1 MTRATSATPRR
12 RTPVRP
18 FPLALLLAALPAAA
32 QVPHVPPA
40 ADPRLYAP
48 PSVQAEASGFACSVD
63 TLVSGAECILESD
76 APAASNLIA
85 QAKDNVA
92 LAASLS
98 AWACNTAAR
107 APGEPAADR
116 EVMVQ
121 CERAFKE
128 KAQACSADGVRALL
142 DARRRFAPE
151 ARTCYAGL
159 GAALAATRTMAAV
172 AVPCC
177 RCLTAARCLP
187 VAHCASDLLVWPLPA
202 RTASCLRQSC
212 AAACRTFLPEP
223 APAGEPAK
231 PGPAPCW
238 NPFHPESRCERI

>member
-1 MTRATSATPRR
+1 MTRHRRATTRR
-12 RTPVRP
+12 GAHLWLG
-18 FPLALLLAALPAAA
+18 PLAVLLAALPAAA
-32 QVPHVPPA
+32 KVPNVPPA
-40 ADPRLYAP
+40 ADPRRHAP
-48 PSVQAEASGFACSVD
+48 PSTRPEASRLACSVV
-63 TLVSGAECILESD
+63 TLASGADCVLQSD
-76 APAASNLIA
+76 APNASNLLA
-85 QAKDNVA
+85 QARDNVA

-98 AWACNTAAR
+98 AWACDAAAR

-116 EVMVQ
+116 AVLAQ

-142 DARRRFAPE
+142 DVRRRFAPE
-151 ARTCYAGL
+151 ARACYAGL

-187 VAHCASDLLVWPLPA
+187 VASCASDLLVWPMPA
-202 RTASCLRQSC
+202 RAAACLRDRC
-212 AAACRTFLPEP
+212 AAACRTLLPEP
-223 APAGEPAK
+223 SPAGAPAR

-238 NPFHPESRCERI
+238 NPYHPETRCERT

>member
-1 MTRATSATPRR
+1 MRRHRSATTRR
-12 RTPVRP
+12 CTQVWLG
-18 FPLALLLAALPAAA
+18 PLALLLAAVPAAA
-32 QVPHVPPA
+32 LVPNVPPA

-48 PSVQAEASGFACSVD
+48 PSVQPEASHFACSVD
-63 TLVSGAECILESD
+63 TLVSGADCILESD
-76 APAASNLIA
+76 APAASNLVA

-116 EVMVQ
+116 EVMAQ

-142 DARRRFAPE
+142 DVRRRFAPE
-151 ARTCYAGL
+151 ARACYAGL

-177 RCLTAARCLP
+177 RCLTAARCFP

-202 RTASCLRQSC
+202 KAAACLRESC
-212 AAACRTFLPEP
+212 ASACRTFVPEP
-223 APAGEPAK
+223 SPAGEPAK
-231 PGPAPCW
+231 PGPPPCW
-238 NPFHPESRCERI
+238 NPFHPENRCERI